1 MEYNESNFFYL
12 KKTNMSKY
20 YDELVKAEC
29 VCEYFP
35 IVTKIIVRKVMEV
48 FLKDIAEKS
57 SIDADV
63 SVGILLSNVKLSSNI
78 SVPEKIYN
86 YIETVLFS
94 GYENSSQGNKNGIIS
109 KHPIEILE
117 TMHYVLCWYLR
128 KTVPEIMMSFEDLS
142 FKAPNT
148 IEYMEK
154 EASKIKDDILL
165 KSNQINDLRQKIIE
179 SAGKI
184 TNVGKINNIIIRKKE
199 EKSNLEKMQTLLFKK
214 IIIQKNHVAEVESN
228 HKSYVKAC
236 DNLKKKCDES
246 QELLFEKE
254 SQLVKVEIQRQELK
268 NSIKKL
274 DYEDYSIKKME
285 LALDQEMG
293 ILRDT
298 YDNLSKLTNEYQ
310 DILETVEFSYD
321 KELQEILGA
330 KKNNIKVKMNFED
343 GIFNENIIK
352 CTRNIA
358 EAKRKVIIFREIVN
372 EKINREIKYE
382 LLYKS
387 FLRLN
392 GRELRILYTI
402 LNVTANLL
410 NKPRELFAKSNEDKI
425 LENVT
430 KNLEELRNVDDEEIK
445 LIIYCKL
452 IKLSKSA
459 LENIFSKRQF
469 IRNLDSAVEKS
480 YEILMSKKDFDGKI
494 KQLDSI
500 IEYYL
505 QKVILLAKSK
515 GNSKQINEEM
525 ISKVCNKI
533 LELRQ
538 RTDNIGKMY
547 YEKFNL
553 DIMSEAEL
561 KANIEGQFYTFL
573 SIMLNLGDI
582 NSYRDIS
589 LIIFEVYNMV
599 NQSFNEYDGKNPLA
613 RFSNEYFMVLLFLSD
628 ENTFLAQMDQEE
640 LLPLLTVVIMAADF
654 FSDNEE
660 VNLNSYNKMIYI
672 WKQKQQRYSSIFI
685 KKEEEES
692 ALELLM
698 QEKKRLEVTQKD
710 LMRNYNNL
718 VKNYDSYKDE
728 FKRIIMNSEK
738 RILLPSYINY
748 EELRIRKEKAENN
761 INRSKDKLGTLKSI
775 VSPSMW
781 KEQASR
787 FINES
792 NMEEAEKRL
801 IEEAKQKPYFKKE
814 YLVFIELEE
823 KIKQVNGLIERNKGE
838 LQYKE
843 SKIAD
848 IQTKINELNRLLATI
863 KEVYVDIEE
872 GYY

>member
-12 KKTNMSKY
+12 KKTDISEY

-29 VCEYFP
+29 LCEYFP
-35 IVTKIIVRKVMEV
+35 IVTKIIVRKIMEV
-48 FLKDIAEKS
+48 FLKYIAEKNG
-57 SIDADV
+57 IEADV
-63 SVGILLSNVKLSSNI
+63 AVRILLNNIRLSPNI
-78 SVPEKIYN
+78 SLPEEIHN
-86 YIETVLFS
+86 GIETVLIN
-94 GYENSSQGNKNGIIS
+94 GYEHSLSSNKNGIIL
-109 KHPIEILE
+109 KHPIEVLE
-117 TMHYVLCWYLR
+117 TMHQVLCWYLR
-128 KTVPEIMMSFEDLS
+128 KTTPEVIATIGDVS
-142 FKAPNT
+142 FKASST

-154 EASKIKDDILL
+154 EATRIKEDVLL
-165 KSNQINDLRQKIIE
+165 KNNQINNLRQKIIE
-179 SAGKI
+179 SDGKF
-184 TNVGKINNIIIRKKE
+184 TNIREINNIIIIIKE
-199 EKSNLEKMQTLLFKK
+199 EKSRLEKTQILLCEK
-214 IIIQKNHVAEVESN
+214 IKLQKRYVLEVE
-228 HKSYVKAC
+228 KDYKTYIKIC
-236 DNLKKKCDES
+236 DDLREKCDES

-254 SQLVKVEIQRQELK
+254 SQLVKLEIQRQELK

-285 LALDQEMG
+285 LSLDREVE

-321 KELQEILGA
+321 KELKEILGA

-343 GIFNENIIK
+343 GIFNENVIK
-352 CTRNIA
+352 CTQNIA
-358 EAKRKVIIFREIVN
+358 EAKRKVIIFKEIVN

-387 FLRLN
+387 FLRLK

-402 LNVTANLL
+402 LNVTVNLL

-430 KNLEELRNVDDEEIK
+430 QNLEELKNVDDEEIK
-445 LIIYCKL
+445 LIVYYKL
-452 IKLSKSA
+452 IKLAKEEFGNICSK
-459 LENIFSKRQF
+459 LQF
-469 IRNLDSAVEKS
+469 IKNLDSLVDKS
-480 YEILMSKKDFDGKI
+480 YEILMSKKDFGGKI
-494 KQLDSI
+494 KKLDSI

-515 GNSKQINEEM
+515 GNSKQINEEI
-525 ISKVCNKI
+525 ISKICNKL
-533 LELRQ
+533 LELRR
-538 RTDNIGKMY
+538 RTDNIGKVH

-561 KANIEGQFYTFL
+561 KSNIEAQPYTFL
-573 SIMLNLGDI
+573 SIMLDLGDI

-589 LIIFEVYNMV
+589 LIIFEVYNIV
-599 NQSFNEYDGKNPLA
+599 NKRFTEYDSKNSLA
-613 RFSNEYFMVLLFLSD
+613 GFSNEYFMVLLFLSD
-628 ENTFLAQMDQEE
+628 ENTFFVQRDQEE
-640 LLPLLTVVIMAADF
+640 LLPLLTVEIMATVF

-660 VNLNSYNKMIYI
+660 ADLNSYNKMVYI
-672 WKQKQQRYSSIFI
+672 WKQKQQRYSSISI
-685 KKEEEES
+685 KKEEEEG
-692 ALELLM
+692 ALELLVE
-698 QEKKRLEVTQKD
+698 EKKRLEVIQKE
-710 LMRNYNNL
+710 LMRNHNTL
-718 VKNYDSYKDE
+718 AQNYDSYRDQ

-738 RILLPSYINY
+738 RILLPSYMNY

-761 INRSKDKLGTLKSI
+761 INKSKDKLGALKSI

-781 KEQASR
+781 KEQASK

-792 NMEEAEKRL
+792 NMDDAEKRL

-814 YLVFIELEE
+814 YLVFVELEE
-823 KIKQVNGLIERNKGE
+823 KIKQINELIEKNKGE
-838 LQYKE
+838 LQDKE
-843 SKIAD
+843 SKISD
-848 IQTKINELNRLLATI
+848 IQTKINELNRMLSTI